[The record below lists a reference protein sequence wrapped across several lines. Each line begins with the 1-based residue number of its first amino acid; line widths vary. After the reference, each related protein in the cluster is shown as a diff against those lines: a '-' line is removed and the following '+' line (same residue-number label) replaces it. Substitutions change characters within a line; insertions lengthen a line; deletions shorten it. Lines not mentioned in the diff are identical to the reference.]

1 MLRLRWALR
10 DARARWAQVV
20 AIALMIAIG
29 TGLFA
34 GLSSVTEWRIA
45 SNEASLDLT
54 NMYDIRAR
62 LSEAGFLPRG
72 SLAAIAE
79 GIDGVEAAEERLI
92 VQTQVEVESDAGEV
106 FVPGRILG
114 VDMSD
119 GGPRVNGVETV
130 AGRDVEER
138 EFGEPVVL
146 LERNFAAFYG
156 LPESGDITL
165 GGGVAARYVG
175 QGTSPEYFMVVEQ
188 GSFFG
193 QANLAAVFTSLETA
207 QRLANRPG
215 MVNDLV
221 ISVEQGTAL
230 EDVEGA
236 LVAEMEARYPETG
249 LRLMRP
255 EDDASYLA
263 LTRDPE
269 GDQQFYNV
277 FAVVLFVGAAF
288 AALNF
293 AARMVETQRREIGA
307 SMALGVS
314 PWAIAVRPLLVGVQ
328 IAVLGVVFGVGIG
341 LLVADAMGGVLE
353 TFVPLPAYVTPFQT
367 GIFAGVAAIGFALPL
382 LAVLWPVYRAV
393 RVAPVDAIR
402 TGHLAARGG
411 GLAPAISRLPLP
423 GGSLGRMPFRNLLR
437 APRRT
442 LLTLLALTAVLAML
456 FCVIGTMDSFLSTIV
471 LADEELIGDE
481 PDRLVV
487 QLDSFYPTG
496 SPEVEVVVSGGA
508 LHVAEPGLALAGR
521 IQGRGEAIDLLLQF
535 VDFRSDVW
543 RPTAVKGELAVG
555 RPGIVLAR
563 KAASDLGVDAGDSVT
578 LLHPVRTG
586 TDSFSF
592 GTTDVE
598 VLAVHPHPMRF
609 IAYVDIRQAGLA
621 KLDGLTNVIAGIPA
635 QGETVSGVKRALF
648 RAPGVATV
656 QGVSETSEATRE
668 VFEQFTGVFRVVQLF
683 VLGLALLIAFNT
695 ASINSDERARDHA
708 TMFAYGVPVRRVLGI
723 LAAEGLILGLLSTL
737 LGIALGYGMLL
748 WVLHVLFPDVAPDFG
763 AVLSVDV
770 PSMAVVLAAGIVV
783 IALAPALT
791 VRKLRRMDV
800 PSTLRVLE

>member
-92 VQTQVEVESDAGEV
+92 VQTQVEVESDDGEV

-119 GGPRVNGVETV
+119 GGPRVNGVQTV

-156 LPESGDITL
+156 LPDSGEIRL

-367 GIFAGVAAIGFALPL
+367 GIFAGVAA
-382 LAVLWPVYRAV
+382 
-393 RVAPVDAIR
+393 
-402 TGHLAARGG
+402 
-411 GLAPAISRLPLP
+411 SRLRAADPGCAVAGLP
-423 GGSLGRMPFRNLLR
+423 RGPRSAGG
-437 APRRT
+437 
-442 LLTLLALTAVLAML
+442 
-456 FCVIGTMDSFLSTIV
+456 CDQDGT
-471 LADEELIGDE
+471 
-481 PDRLVV
+481 P
-487 QLDSFYPTG
+487 G
-496 SPEVEVVVSGGA
+496 S
-508 LHVAEPGLALAGR
+508 AGR
-521 IQGRGEAIDLLLQF
+521 WTGARHQPASVAGRQP
-535 VDFRSDVW
+535 
-543 RPTAVKGELAVG
+543 RPHAVPQPVEGASAHASNP
-555 RPGIVLAR
+555 PGAHR
-563 KAASDLGVDAGDSVT
+563 
-578 LLHPVRTG
+578 
-586 TDSFSF
+586 
-592 GTTDVE
+592 
-598 VLAVHPHPMRF
+598 
-609 IAYVDIRQAGLA
+609 
-621 KLDGLTNVIAGIPA
+621 
-635 QGETVSGVKRALF
+635 
-648 RAPGVATV
+648 
-656 QGVSETSEATRE
+656 
-668 VFEQFTGVFRVVQLF
+668 
-683 VLGLALLIAFNT
+683 
-695 ASINSDERARDHA
+695 RARDALLRHRDD
-708 TMFAYGVPVRRVLGI
+708 GLVPVHHRAGGRGADWRRAGPAGR
-723 LAAEGLILGLLSTL
+723 AAR
-737 LGIALGYGMLL
+737 
-748 WVLHVLFPDVAPDFG
+748 F
-763 AVLSVDV
+763 VLSDRI
-770 PSMAVVLAAGIVV
+770 AGGGGGRERRRAA
-783 IALAPALT
+783 
-791 VRKLRRMDV
+791 RR
-800 PSTLRVLE
+800 